1 MKCYLCNHPA
11 KFLCPCIERRLPI
24 CKTHMKSHIKE
35 SGGHVFEF
43 LPEILKNSIS
53 SKVKAELH
61 FLKKNATFKSSG
73 LIGEIRIRYQ
83 QDLKGQNR
91 DLQSEYLQRISDEI
105 SQIRETTRIA
115 LQDIGRAI
123 DSVKCKKEN
132 CELTAQFV
140 EFILLDLKKSV
151 FLCPMLNRLEELM
164 KSISPKMLKIGD
176 VEYAGQ
182 VVDGKANGRGIV
194 VHNTCVFE

>member
-1 MKCYLCNHPA
+1 
-11 KFLCPCIERRLPI
+11 
-24 CKTHMKSHIKE
+24 MKSHIKE

-140 EFILLDLKKSV
+140 EIMLLYLKKSV
-151 FLCPMLNRLEELM
+151 FLC
-164 KSISPKMLKIGD
+164 
-176 VEYAGQ
+176 
-182 VVDGKANGRGIV
+182 
-194 VHNTCVFE
+194 